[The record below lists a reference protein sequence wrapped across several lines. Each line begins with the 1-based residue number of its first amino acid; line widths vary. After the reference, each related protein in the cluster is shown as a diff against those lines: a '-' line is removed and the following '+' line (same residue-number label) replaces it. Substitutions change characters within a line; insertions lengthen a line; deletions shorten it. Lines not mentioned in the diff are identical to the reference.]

1 MLIYYTYILK
11 HPCALLSP
19 VDSVGRVGQTG
30 GWEVTDEFVVLM
42 QMAGDYDLNSWVQD
56 FVTALRVVDFLSFL
70 VECFA
75 WQELIVDELGS

>member
-1 MLIYYTYILK
+1 MC
-11 HPCALLSP
+11 PLLSP

-30 GWEVTDEFVVLM
+30 GWEVTDESVVLM
-42 QMAGDYDLNSWVQD
+42 QKAGDYDLNSWVQILSCIN
-56 FVTALRVVDFLSFL
+56 VLWIFLSFL